1 MCISFVEEVSIAQ
14 LVMKLEM
21 TVITH
26 YCIFFR
32 AGGKSGAVR
41 SCSSCNG
48 RGVKVT
54 IRHIGPGMVQQMQS
68 ACNVCRG
75 EGM

>member
-1 MCISFVEEVSIAQ
+1 M
-14 LVMKLEM
+14 
-21 TVITH
+21 ITITNQ
-26 YCIFFR
+26 CIFFR
-32 AGGKSGAVR
+32 AGGKAGAVK
-41 SCSSCNG
+41 SCSNCNG

-75 EGM
+75 EGGCIKSLVAMQTLQSNYPSQ